1 MSHTSMDRTSINPG
15 RVEWS
20 GENPGI
26 YLKQQPEDDF
36 STLALFFRVALSPY
50 GRGHAAIVLGE
61 PDQPEGWPDVPNFIM
76 TDNQRMMR
84 WIVDGWVTKMPT
96 FLNRQGLTHMR
107 WLDLD
112 SVEKRPHDLK
122 TRYSEI
128 LRGSGVT
135 LEMHWLELG
144 APLPV
149 EVTKENSA
157 TKEHE
162 MYSVFLEAAQA
173 QILVNGTPLNGQVGE
188 RQFFGRTMSTAFL
201 AFSETWV
208 TPSDQGGQ

>member
-1 MSHTSMDRTSINPG
+1 MNRTSINPG
-15 RVEWS
+15 RVDWS

-26 YLKQQPEDDF
+26 YLKESQEADF
-36 STLALFFRVALSPY
+36 SALALFFRVVLSPY
-50 GRGHAAIVLGE
+50 GRGQAAIVLGE
-61 PDQPEGWPDVPNFIM
+61 PNQAKGWPEVANFII
-76 TDNQRMMR
+76 TDNQQMMR
-84 WIVDGWVTKMPT
+84 WIIAGWVTKMPT
-96 FLNRQGLTHMR
+96 FIDRQGLTAMS

-112 SVEKRPHDLK
+112 SVEKRPNDLK
-122 TRYSEI
+122 TSYSET

-135 LEMHWLELG
+135 LEMQWLDMG

-149 EVTKENSA
+149 EVTAENSA

-162 MYSVFLEAAQA
+162 MYSVFLEAKDAR
-173 QILVNGTPLNGQVGE
+173 IKVNGTALAGSVQQ

-208 TPSDQGGQ
+208 TPVSKGGQ

>member
-1 MSHTSMDRTSINPG
+1 MSRISHNPG

-26 YLKQQPEDDF
+26 YLKKSPQDAAY
-36 STLALFFRVALSPY
+36 STLALFFRVVMSPY
-50 GRGHAAIVLGE
+50 GRGNAAIVLGA
-61 PDQPEGWPDVPNFIM
+61 PDDARGWPDAPNFIM

-96 FLNRQGLTHMR
+96 FVGKAGLGAMS
-107 WLDLD
+107 WLDCA
-112 SVEKRPHDLK
+112 SVTKRPGDLK
-122 TRYSEI
+122 SRYSET

-135 LEMHWLELG
+135 LEMVWHDMG
-144 APLPV
+144 PPLPV

-162 MYSVFLEAAQA
+162 MYSVFLEAASA
-173 QILVNGTPLNGQVGE
+173 DVIINGTALTGAVAE

-208 TPSDQGGQ
+208 TPQEDL

>member
-1 MSHTSMDRTSINPG
+1 MTRVSINPG
-15 RVEWS
+15 RVDWS

-26 YLKQQPEDDF
+26 YLKTDPANETYD
-36 STLALFFRVALSPY
+36 TLALFFRVVLSPY
-50 GRGHAAIVLGE
+50 GRGHAALVLGA
-61 PDQPEGWPDVPNFIM
+61 PDEAKRWPDVPNLIM

-96 FLNRQGLTHMR
+96 FIGKAGLETMT
-107 WLDLD
+107 WLDCD
-112 SVEKRPHDLK
+112 SVEKRPGDLK
-122 TRYSEI
+122 KRYSET

-135 LEMHWLELG
+135 LQMVWNDMG
-144 APLPV
+144 DPIPV

-157 TKEHE
+157 TKAHE
-162 MYSVFLEAAQA
+162 MYSVFLEAKSAQV
-173 QILVNGTPLNGQVGE
+173 ILNGTALPGQVAD

-208 TPSDQGGQ
+208 TPQEGL

>member
-1 MSHTSMDRTSINPG
+1 MSRVSINPG
-15 RVEWS
+15 RVDWS

-26 YLKQQPEDDF
+26 YLKTKPENEAYD
-36 STLALFFRVALSPY
+36 TLALFFRVVLSPY
-50 GRGHAAIVLGE
+50 GRGNAAIVLGAPAE
-61 PDQPEGWPDVPNFIM
+61 NAGWPDVPNLIM

-96 FLNRQGLTHMR
+96 FVGKPGLQAMT
-107 WLDLD
+107 WLDCD
-112 SVEKRPHDLK
+112 SVEKRPGDLK
-122 TRYSEI
+122 ARYSET

-135 LEMHWLELG
+135 LQMIWQDMG
-144 APLPV
+144 PPLPV

-157 TKEHE
+157 TKQHE
-162 MYSVFLEAAQA
+162 MYSVFLEAKSAQV
-173 QILVNGTPLNGQVGE
+173 ILNGEPLAGQVAD

-208 TPSDQGGQ
+208 TPKEDV